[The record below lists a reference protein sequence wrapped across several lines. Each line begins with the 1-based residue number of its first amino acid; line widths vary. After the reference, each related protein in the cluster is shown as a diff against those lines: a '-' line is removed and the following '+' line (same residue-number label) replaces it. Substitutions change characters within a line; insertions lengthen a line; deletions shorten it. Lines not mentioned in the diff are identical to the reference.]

1 MVRLVK
7 KKVAA
12 SSLIE
17 VLIAMVIILIVFTI
31 AIKIF
36 NNVVSSSVS
45 FRNVK
50 VQSQLDLLAKQ
61 VEDIGYV
68 ETEVLQIEDISY
80 EFVVKMSEVN
90 DVAELEI
97 RATQT
102 GKFIGSIRTLFKI
115 HADEKN

>member
-1 MVRLVK
+1 MVRLIA

-36 NNVVSSSVS
+36 NNVLGSGVS
-45 FRNVK
+45 FRDVK
-50 VQSQLDLLAKQ
+50 VQNQLGLLAKQ
-61 VEDIGYV
+61 VEDIGYT
-68 ETEVLQIEDISY
+68 ETKVLQIEDIDY
-80 EFVVKMSEVN
+80 EFRVKMSGIN
-90 DVAELEI
+90 GVAELEI
-97 RATQT
+97 RAAQG

-115 HADEKN
+115 RTDEKN